1 MKLKEV
7 LKTFADEYYRSLDD
21 PVLLNETARL
31 ITEDL
36 KRIVR
41 GDETKKTIEERGR

>member
-1 MKLKEV
+1 MKLKEL
-7 LKTFADEYYRSLDD
+7 LKVFADEYYRSFDD

-31 ITEDL
+31 IKEDL

-41 GDETKKTIEERGR
+41 DDEAKKQIEEWAR

>member
-41 GDETKKTIEERGR
+41 DDETKKTIEEWGR